1 MPKLI
6 QVEMDNSRK
15 KIGGKWKPTILFLL
29 YAKSE
34 RFNKLKQL
42 MDGISPNE
50 LSKNLKEMED
60 NGLVYKD
67 GEPIKYHLSENAI
80 KITALLY
87 KIQEIT
93 DTLPMFIECYLP

>member
-1 MPKLI
+1 MPRLV
-6 QVEMDNSRK
+6 QNRMDSSRK

-29 YAKSE
+29 YAKPE

-42 MDGISPNE
+42 MNISPNE

-67 GEPIKYHLSENAI
+67 GDPVKYHLSENAI

-87 KIQEIT
+87 QIQEVAEI
-93 DTLPMFIECYLP
+93 LPIFIF

>member
-1 MPKLI
+1 
-6 QVEMDNSRK
+6 MDNTRR

-29 YAKSE
+29 YAKPE

-50 LSKNLKEMED
+50 LSKNLKEMEE

-67 GEPIKYHLSENAI
+67 GEPTKYHLSDKAS
-80 KITALLY
+80 KITSLLHQ
-87 KIQEIT
+87 IQEVAEI
-93 DTLPMFIECYLP
+93 LPMLII

>member
-1 MPKLI
+1 MPRILQNK
-6 QVEMDNSRK
+6 MDIARK

-29 YAKSE
+29 YAKPE

-42 MDGISPNE
+42 MNISPNE

-60 NGLVYKD
+60 NGLVYKEGD
-67 GEPIKYHLSENAI
+67 PVKYHLSENAI

-87 KIQEIT
+87 QIQEVAEM
-93 DTLPMFIECYLP
+93 LPIFIF